1 MQIDLFPSPGEVREK
16 CGKVRKSLRTSSSA
30 ASGNGNCGR
39 PHFPFPEVRGS
50 AERSHFHAA
59 RRQALRTAEPEERD
73 VASQIREYMN
83 ERRELETALMDAMDC
98 EEHAEKELAPYQAA
112 FSAAHRQL
120 EQAWE
125 RDDVS
130 HVERLTLYTE
140 RMKAGHVRHPFK
152 VNAEEAAG
160 WRKRVEHQ
168 LKGVNMAIER
178 LTGGGK
184 RRRA

>member
-1 MQIDLFPSPGEVREK
+1 MQIDLFAPPGEVREK

-59 RRQALRTAEPEERD
+59 RRQAQRTAEPEERD

-125 RDDVS
+125 RDDVI

-140 RMKAGHVRHPFK
+140 RMKAGMCGTRSK
-152 VNAEEAAG
+152 
-160 WRKRVEHQ
+160 
-168 LKGVNMAIER
+168 
-178 LTGGGK
+178 
-184 RRRA
+184 